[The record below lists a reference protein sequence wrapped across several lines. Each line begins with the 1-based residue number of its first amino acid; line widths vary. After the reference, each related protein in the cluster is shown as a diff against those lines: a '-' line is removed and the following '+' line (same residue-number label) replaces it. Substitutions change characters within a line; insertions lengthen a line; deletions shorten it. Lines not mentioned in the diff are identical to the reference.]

1 MQKLQK
7 HRLILLLGVLV
18 ALIFFYLGVN
28 TWMETQERRTA
39 PPPVVRTKPPV
50 QIKPEAKQ
58 VKPQTPKPPQ
68 AQKTPPRKP
77 EKKVVQK
84 KQPQKPARTA
94 EAKKPQPQKQV
105 PVKKA
110 PPQKKQPQPQKKPA
124 PAPMKEFVAQ
134 IGAFKLKSNAEKS
147 LALAKKKG
155 FTAFIV
161 EENGLYKVRVR
172 FKAKNLRS
180 ALRTVRRDFSGA
192 FIVR

>member
-28 TWMETQERRTA
+28 TWMESQERKTA
-39 PPPVVRTKPPV
+39 PPPVVRAKPPV

-58 VKPQTPKPPQ
+58 VKPQTPQPPQ
-68 AQKTPPRKP
+68 TQKAPVRKP
-77 EKKVVQK
+77 EKKVAEK
-84 KQPQKPARTA
+84 KQPQKPVRTA
-94 EAKKPQPQKQV
+94 EAGKPQPQKQT
-105 PVKKA
+105 PPKKA
-110 PPQKKQPQPQKKPA
+110 PPQKKQPQPEKKPA
-124 PAPMKEFVAQ
+124 PAVTKEFVAQ
-134 IGAFKLKSNAEKS
+134 IGAFRLKSNAEKR

-155 FTAFIV
+155 FSAFIV

-172 FKAKNLRS
+172 FRAKNLRS

-192 FIVR
+192 FIVK